1 MQNCMKWKTKAILG
15 LSFLTTFFS
24 RYNFWRKKEIGVS
37 VLLYHRLSK
46 QKTYTNL
53 DKFSIDSKNFYY
65 HMDYLKQMG
74 YKTVNV
80 ENLEECEGK
89 CVCITFDDGYKDNMY
104 AYPVLKKYGYTA
116 TFFVVTDWIEKGRS
130 PCGLKMMS
138 WEDIKFLK
146 KSGFEIGSHS
156 LSHKKLPLLSIEDK
170 KKELS
175 NSKKIIEEKIKSP
188 VFSFS
193 YPYGAWD
200 DESKKTVKEYYKKAL
215 VIKQKTYIKNDD
227 AFLVPR
233 AVMRKNT
240 DMVDFYLLLTRGRSR
255 I

>member
-1 MQNCMKWKTKAILG
+1 MKWKTKAILG

-80 ENLEECEGK
+80 ENLEECE
-89 CVCITFDDGYKDNMY
+89 
-104 AYPVLKKYGYTA
+104 
-116 TFFVVTDWIEKGRS
+116 
-130 PCGLKMMS
+130 
-138 WEDIKFLK
+138 
-146 KSGFEIGSHS
+146 
-156 LSHKKLPLLSIEDK
+156 
-170 KKELS
+170 
-175 NSKKIIEEKIKSP
+175 KSP